1 MFTGTKIVKIYK
13 ACISCWKVFNYEQ
26 AQNVDSFTESESV
39 LFHNSRES
47 ESVLSHYPG
56 DGESCPQKNIG
67 ENKINKAEEIENAT
81 EEMDLALVDKNS
93 KAWEDLIV
101 KRVARQ
107 MQMK

>member
-1 MFTGTKIVKIYK
+1 MSAFGLGG
-13 ACISCWKVFNYEQ
+13 
-26 AQNVDSFTESESV
+26 VDSFTESESV

-47 ESVLSHYPG
+47 GSVLSHYPG
-56 DGESCPQKNIG
+56 DGESCLQKDIG
-67 ENKINKAEEIENAT
+67 ENKINKAEESENAT
-81 EEMDLALVDKNS
+81 EEMDLDLVDKNS